1 MSKQVAA
8 KLNGKAALVTGA
20 AMGMGAAISEVYAK
34 YGAKL
39 CMIDMSPKVEEK
51 AEELRK
57 KHGAEIITR
66 IANVTKPEDLKAAAE
81 EMVKTFG
88 RIDVACCNAGVCR
101 LGNFLEMSEADRD
114 FHIDVNIK
122 GVWNTCKAVIPN
134 MLENGGGNIVIASS
148 VTGDIVAD
156 PGESAYALSKA
167 ALVGLM
173 KALAIE
179 FAGKNIRVNCSQL
192 GYARTPMAE
201 SIAKQSNPDDPESA
215 LADMAKGIPVHRLA
229 DPSEVGELFAFLG
242 CEESSYLTGSQI
254 VIDGA
259 ATIRESNMGV

>member
-66 IANVTKPEDLKAAAE
+66 IANVTTPEDLKAAAE

-101 LGNFLEMSEADRD
+101 LGNFL
-114 FHIDVNIK
+114 
-122 GVWNTCKAVIPN
+122 
-134 MLENGGGNIVIASS
+134 
-148 VTGDIVAD
+148 
-156 PGESAYALSKA
+156 
-167 ALVGLM
+167 
-173 KALAIE
+173 
-179 FAGKNIRVNCSQL
+179 
-192 GYARTPMAE
+192 
-201 SIAKQSNPDDPESA
+201 
-215 LADMAKGIPVHRLA
+215 
-229 DPSEVGELFAFLG
+229 
-242 CEESSYLTGSQI
+242 
-254 VIDGA
+254 
-259 ATIRESNMGV
+259 